1 MTSITIDGF
10 EVSIYKQLDFTQYN
24 FNGQKL
30 LHPFKTKTIKG
41 EKVWENQMFYIDDF
55 SDINLSECDRFDI
68 KHDGS
73 CGALVWN
80 NSKNEYEPYARFDIK
95 KKNNQFTKPSSF
107 TSKWIECEPMP
118 TTEEASHW
126 PHFRPIYE
134 DPKTYKWYIN
144 AFESSLE
151 SIKKMTK
158 EKNGEIVTI
167 EYMGS
172 KFNGKPEDPI
182 HKECGIVIHGSL
194 RMNVPKELRNYEGFK
209 KIFSVFHIEGL
220 VAYPEGKSPMKIRA
234 ELFEGITWGF
244 KKCQSENGISDQV
257 VL

>member
-10 EVSIYKQLDFTQYN
+10 EISLRHERDFVQQR
-24 FNGQKL
+24 FSGQKL
-30 LHPFKTKTIKG
+30 HHPFKTKTIQGQKKWNSSMIYTD
-41 EKVWENQMFYIDDF
+41 EPVYD
-55 SDINLSECDRFDI
+55 LTECERFDI

-80 NSKNEYEPYARFDIK
+80 NSKNEYEPFARFDVK
-95 KKNNQFTKPSSF
+95 KKNNVFQMPECN
-107 TSKWIECEPMP
+107 TSRWIPCEEMP
-118 TTEEASHW
+118 TAEEASHW

-134 DPKTYKWYIN
+134 DPKTYKWYIV

-167 EYMGS
+167 EYMGK

-182 HKECGIVIHGSL
+182 RKECGIVIHGSL
-194 RMNVPKELRNYEGFK
+194 RMNIPKEMRNYEGFK
-209 KIFSVFHIEGL
+209 KIFSVFPIEGL

-234 ELFEGITWGF
+234 ELFEGITWGD
-244 KKCQSENGISDQV
+244 KKCTEQAGISDQV